1 MHKLLVRNNGV
12 NKGTFYETEGDSQTE
27 NRRGGPGERHGE
39 GGREFGV
46 SRRELLY
53 IRMDKHKVLLH
64 NTGNYS
70 QNPAISHT
78 EKNMRKNVSM
88 YN

>member
-1 MHKLLVRNNGV
+1 MKQKETRRQRTDVVAQGRGV
-12 NKGTFYETEGDSQTE
+12 G
-27 NRRGGPGERHGE
+27 RE
-39 GGREFGV
+39 GGEFEV

-70 QNPAISHT
+70 QNPVISHSGKEY
-78 EKNMRKNVSM
+78 EKKCIHV
-88 YN
+88 

>member
-1 MHKLLVRNNGV
+1 MHKLLIRNNGV
-12 NKGTFYETEGDSQTE
+12 NKGTFYETEET
-27 NRRGGPGERHGE
+27 RRQRTDVVAQGRGVGRE
-39 GGREFGV
+39 GGEFEV

-70 QNPAISHT
+70 QNPVISHSGKEY
-78 EKNMRKNVSM
+78 EKKCIHV
-88 YN
+88 